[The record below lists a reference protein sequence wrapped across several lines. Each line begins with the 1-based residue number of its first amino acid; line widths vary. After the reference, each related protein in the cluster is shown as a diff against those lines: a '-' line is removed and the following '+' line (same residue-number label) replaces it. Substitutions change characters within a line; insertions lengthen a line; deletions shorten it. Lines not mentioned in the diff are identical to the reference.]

1 MRDLATRPS
10 SPHTP
15 SARLRLV
22 PRTEVERVRMVER
35 ERLAADID
43 RDLQAACRAEAEA
56 RLALG
61 MHARLLLRRQSY
73 RRLGFVRLGDYAR
86 ERLGMSARAIEEA
99 AFVATRLTNLPRI
112 AGVFLGGGLSW
123 TQVRLLVSV
132 ATVATEAAWVRVARS
147 RSIGVLSATVAA
159 HRSPNRDAT
168 APAFDDDLVDGEPVA
183 LLRIEC
189 PGRIRSLWRRACELA
204 SRVAGEPLS
213 AWRAAEAIAAE
224 GIAARPMGSSI
235 ADRVMAALLRLAQ
248 RPPRGDRESV
258 ETSVV
263 ELDARPASSDNEA
276 VAADTARPLTSL
288 PETSNPRVIDAHLV
302 ATVQTLRT
310 VEPRIGR
317 LLRVLVD
324 HHLYRMLGFRSL
336 DAYVRERLGLSTR
349 KVWALV
355 RIERAIRRAAPFAK
369 AYEEGRLSWVRTLTL
384 LPVVDRTTVDA
395 WLRRSDAVT
404 VRRLHDEVGFVLDR
418 RDLDGQFAS
427 LQPPPLDSA
436 LGVQIGARP
445 GATKVVTKSVTDVVE
460 IADSEVRFA
469 GPVSV
474 TALMRDAL
482 DVFSVSGEPRWRALE
497 RLLLRVI
504 ADWEAEPSHRDP
516 VFARDGWRCT
526 VPGCTSRRNLHDH
539 HVRFR
544 SRGGG
549 HERGNRTTV
558 CAAHHLH
565 GIHAGLVKVT
575 GTAPAALRWDLPLF
589 SCIGD
594 RYV

>member
-1 MRDLATRPS
+1 
-10 SPHTP
+10 
-15 SARLRLV
+15 
-22 PRTEVERVRMVER
+22 MVER
-35 ERLAADID
+35 ERLAADVD
-43 RDLQAACRAEAEA
+43 RGLRTACRAEAEA

-61 MHARLLLRRQSY
+61 MHARLLLRRQLY
-73 RRLGFVRLGDYAR
+73 RRLGFVRLADYAR
-86 ERLGMSARAIEEA
+86 ERLGLSARAVEEA
-99 AFVATRLTNLPRI
+99 AFVASRLADLPRI
-112 AGVFLGGGLSW
+112 AGAFRSGHLAW

-132 ATVATEAAWVRVARS
+132 ATAATEAAWVRIARS
-147 RSIGVLSATVAA
+147 RSIGVLSATVAT
-159 HRSPNRDAT
+159 HRSSDRDAT
-168 APAFDDDLVDGEPVA
+168 PHVFDDHLVDGEPVA
-183 LLRIEC
+183 PLRIEC
-189 PGRIRSLWRRACELA
+189 PGRIRSLWRHACELA

-224 GIAARPMGSSI
+224 GIAARPMGISI
-235 ADRVMAALLRLAQ
+235 ADRVMAALLRLARR
-248 RPPRGDRESV
+248 RPPGDRASV
-258 ETSVV
+258 DTAAVDLEAT
-263 ELDARPASSDNEA
+263 LAPSDDEA
-276 VAADTARPLTSL
+276 VAADTTRPLTSL
-288 PETSNPRVIDAHLV
+288 PETSDPAVIDAHLV
-302 ATVQTLRT
+302 ATMQILRT

-324 HHLYRMLGFRSL
+324 HHLYRVLGFRSL

-384 LPVVDRTTVDA
+384 LPVVDRATVDA
-395 WLRRSDAVT
+395 WLTRSDAVT

-418 RDLDGQFAS
+418 RDLDGQFSS
-427 LQPPPLDSA
+427 LQPPPVDA
-436 LGVQIGARP
+436 VLGVQIGARP
-445 GATKVVTKSVTDVVE
+445 GATNVVTKAGTDSIE

-474 TALMRDAL
+474 TALVRDAL
-482 DVFSVSGEPRWRALE
+482 DVFAVSGEPRWRALE

-504 ADWEAEPSHRDP
+504 TDWEAEPSHRDP
-516 VFARDGWRCT
+516 VFARDAWRCT

-549 HERGNRTTV
+549 NERGNRTTV

-575 GTAPAALRWDLPLF
+575 GTAPTALRWDLPLF

>member
-1 MRDLATRPS
+1 
-10 SPHTP
+10 
-15 SARLRLV
+15 
-22 PRTEVERVRMVER
+22 MVER
-35 ERLAADID
+35 ERLAADVD
-43 RDLQAACRAEAEA
+43 RDLGRACRAEAEA
-56 RLALG
+56 RLTLG
-61 MHARLLLRRQSY
+61 IYARLLLRRQSY
-73 RRLGFVRLGDYAR
+73 RQLGFVRLADYSR
-86 ERLGMSARAIEEA
+86 ERLGLSARAIEEA
-99 AFVATRLTNLPRI
+99 ASVATRLADLPRI
-112 AGVFLGGGLSW
+112 ESAFRNGRLSW
-123 TQVRLLVSV
+123 TQVRLLVTV
-132 ATVATEAAWVRVARS
+132 AAAATEAAWIRVARS
-147 RSIGVLSATVAA
+147 RSIDVLNATVAA
-159 HRSPNRDAT
+159 HRSPHRDAT
-168 APAFDDDLVDGEPVA
+168 ADGFDEHLVDGEPVA
-183 LLRIEC
+183 PLRIEC

-224 GIAARPMGSSI
+224 GIAARPIGSAI
-235 ADRVMAALLRLAQ
+235 ADRVMAALLRLAR
-248 RPPRGDRESV
+248 RPPGDRASIAA
-258 ETSVV
+258 SVV
-263 ELDARPASSDNEA
+263 ELDATPASSDDEA
-276 VAADTARPLTSL
+276 VAAGTARPLTAL
-288 PETSNPRVIDAHLV
+288 PETSDPRVIDTHLV

-355 RIERAIRRAAPFAK
+355 RIDRAIRRAAPFAK

-395 WLRRSDAVT
+395 WLTRSDAVT

-427 LQPPPLDSA
+427 LQPPPVDAA

-445 GATKVVTKSVTDVVE
+445 SATNVVTKTGTDSIE

-469 GPVSV
+469 GPISV

-482 DVFSVSGEPRWRALE
+482 GVFSVSGEARWRALE

-504 ADWEAEPSHRDP
+504 TDWEAEPSHRDP
-516 VFARDGWRCT
+516 VFARDAWRCT

-549 HERGNRTTV
+549 NERTNRTTV

-565 GIHAGLVKVT
+565 GIHAGVVKVT
-575 GTAPAALRWDLPLF
+575 GTAPFALRWDLPLF